1 MYSPPYS
8 SCATIQT
15 KAELHGARYAVLSE
29 DKGFF
34 DEALPATSPHQFQP
48 EGCSADSP
56 MDELPPVLSRLL
68 QTHAITGMDTAGQ
81 NSQWQACSY
90 TLSVSE
96 GILPEGNGKMPT
108 KHQLKAL
115 SNVLTSKITQCAP
128 NVRLP
133 KEGFVIKAVLVDSVT
148 YNTVLRWI
156 QHLTVHS
163 PIKNT
168 TPVKRSLEHS
178 PNHGIPK
185 KAKLLSSSSLRKKI
199 KAQNGGQV
207 KSSLELERELNKA
220 AHRRMMDYMCLE
232 SGHKESL
239 SMQKAVALQE
249 AEGVLEMAREQLKN
263 KCLDEERVIG
273 ERIKLDTELMKK
285 RRTSDEEYLHVEDT
299 LRSLQSQLEQVH
311 GRQSSSM
318 PSNLEAAQ
326 VS

>member
-34 DEALPATSPHQFQP
+34 DEALPATPPHQFQP
-48 EGCSADSP
+48 EGCSADTP

-68 QTHAITGMDTAGQ
+68 RTHSIDGMESAEQ

-90 TLSVSE
+90 TLSVAE

-108 KHQLKAL
+108 KSQLKAL

-178 PNHGIPK
+178 SKHEIPK
-185 KAKLLSSSSLRKKI
+185 KARLVSNNLRKKI

-239 SMQKAVALQE
+239 SMHKMALQE
-249 AEGVLEMAREQLKN
+249 AESVLEMAREQLKN

-273 ERIKLDTELMKK
+273 ERTELDTELSKK
-285 RRTSDEEYLHVEDT
+285 RRASDEEYLHVEDT
-299 LRSLQSQLEQVH
+299 LRSLQYQLEQVH
-311 GRQSSSM
+311 GRQPSSM
-318 PSNLEAAQ
+318 PPNSEGAQ
-326 VS
+326 LS